1 MAWSTIT
8 GAGVSIAT
16 KFFGDVMNKINN
28 MFNGVDIS
36 DTVTINANVTW
47 QFNGSAFRIRDSDDT
62 NNYIFVGGNLTA
74 DRNVNLP
81 VLGANDTIDFIGT
94 ASTHTGAKT
103 FNDTKLFL
111 RNVADT
117 FSVSFVNT
125 ITADRIY
132 TLPDAAGTVVITG
145 LADQIANT
153 EITAH
158 TSTKITIT
166 AKGQLNSS
174 IAYTDA
180 AVTWGDFLSTFKD
193 NQFKIN
199 SPDDADGVTF
209 VNSNQTADRNLTIPV
224 LVGADT
230 IATLGVAQ
238 TFSGAKTFSSV
249 LTMSGAGVNLAG
261 NDLDNIQNLI
271 HDLST
276 SGTDIDFTE
285 DELQEISISADTT
298 FTGVNYAI
306 GKSKVV
312 KITTD
317 STLRTLAFPTGWVFV
332 GSKPADQAA
341 SKEGILSLTSFT
353 AVESGVIASYAVE
366 E

>member
-8 GAGVSIAT
+8 GAGTSIAT

-28 MFNGVDIS
+28 MLNGTDVS

-47 QFNGSAFRIRDSDDT
+47 QFNGNAFRIRDSDDT
-62 NNYIFVGGNLTA
+62 NNYIFVGGNLAA

-81 VLGANDTIDFIGT
+81 VLAAADTIDFIGT
-94 ASTHTGAKT
+94 SSTHTGAKT
-103 FNDTKLFL
+103 FNDTKFFL

-117 FSVSFVNT
+117 FSASFVNT
-125 ITADRIY
+125 ITANRIY
-132 TLPDAAGTVVITG
+132 TLPDAAGTIVITG
-145 LADQIANT
+145 LANQIGDT
-153 EITAH
+153 EIIAH
-158 TSTKITIT
+158 TSTKVTIL

-209 VNSNQTADRNLTIPV
+209 VNSDQTAERNLTIPV
-224 LVGADT
+224 LTGADT
-230 IATLGVAQ
+230 LATLGLAQ
-238 TFSGAKTFSSV
+238 TFSAANTFTLQTIHTAGADMTGDNV
-249 LTMSGAGVNLAG
+249 
-261 NDLDNIQNLI
+261 DNIQNLI

-276 SGTDIDFTE
+276 SGTDIDFAE
-285 DELQEISISADTT
+285 DELQEISISANTT
-298 FTGVNYAI
+298 FTGTGYAI

-317 STLRTLAFPTGWVFV
+317 ATLRTLAFPTGWVFV
-332 GSKPADQAA
+332 GTKPIDQAA
-341 SKEGILSLTSFT
+341 SKEGILTLTSFT
-353 AVESGVIASYAVE
+353 AIESGVIASYAVE
-366 E
+366 A